1 MTKTSRHNERSPL
14 ELRAGASE
22 GSAREAPDGMTCS
35 AQITRLTGQGRMRCE
50 DTLVREERFLLHL
63 NGELL
68 VALVCLPCDLEAFV
82 VGFLVNEGILGP
94 PYDVKVLVEEGA
106 GRLDARGDFAAD
118 AVRDFFAKRTLTSGC
133 GGGIAGRDLDAPG
146 RCLEM
151 ASDFSVRAGRILS
164 FMRILREEA
173 SLYRRTGGAHIAA
186 LADESGELLL
196 TAEDIGRHSAVD
208 KVIGKALLSGVD
220 PRRCMLFSS
229 GRLSSEITV
238 KAIHARAPI
247 LVSRAAPTDL
257 SVKLARRFLLT
268 LIGFARGRRM
278 NIYSVPE
285 RIVD

>member
-1 MTKTSRHNERSPL
+1 MREGPGGMTR
-14 ELRAGASE
+14 
-22 GSAREAPDGMTCS
+22 SAR
-35 AQITRLTGQGRMRCE
+35 ITRLTGEAWERCE

-82 VGFLVNEGILGP
+82 VGFLVNEGILAP
-94 PYDVKVLVEEGA
+94 PYDVVVLVDESS
-106 GRLDARGDFAAD
+106 GRLDARGDFSAE
-118 AVRDFFAKRTLTSGC
+118 AVGDFFAKRTLTSGC
-133 GGGIAGRDLDAPG
+133 GGGVAGRDLDAPG
-146 RCLEM
+146 RCLEV
-151 ASDFSVRAGRILS
+151 AADFTVRAEQILS
-164 FMRILREEA
+164 FMHVLRKEA
-173 SLYRRTGGAHIAA
+173 SLYRLTGGAHIAA
-186 LADESGELLL
+186 LADERGGLLL

-220 PRRCMLFSS
+220 PGRCMLFSS

-238 KAIHARAPI
+238 KAIHARTPV

-257 SVKLARRFLLT
+257 SVRLARRFLLT
-268 LIGFARGRRM
+268 LVGFARGKRM